1 MCTEDHDNGV
11 PAPDF
16 DRSRLSPLE
25 RAAAMAQL
33 QADGPERLAHHH
45 EILKELVS
53 GLTLIGFTRVQ
64 IYDDVMGRL
73 WGSTTLMKR
82 GRDVRN
88 DTFLL
93 ARAMLI
99 QIIAERGTS
108 GSSDG
113 TANYA

>member
-1 MCTEDHDNGV
+1 MLE
-11 PAPDF
+11 F

-25 RAAAMAQL
+25 RAAAMARL
-33 QADGPERLAHHH
+33 RADGPERLAHDY

-53 GLTLIGFTRVQ
+53 DLTQIGFTRVQ
-64 IYDDVMGRL
+64 IYDYIMGRL
-73 WGSTTLMKR
+73 WDSTTLMKR

-88 DTFLL
+88 DTILST
-93 ARAMLI
+93 RAMLI